1 MKIRIPLPG
10 CVAGVRTKEPVVALT
25 FDDGPDPE
33 STPPVLDLLARFGA
47 RATFF
52 MVGSEAARH
61 PDLVARV
68 AGAGHAIGNHTW
80 DHPVLPRLPSP
91 DRRAQ
96 IRDCQKALAPWGTGL
111 FRPPYLAQSRASRLE
126 ALRMRYKVILANVDS
141 EDWWDPDPDRIA
153 ERIRTEVR
161 PGSIVL
167 LHDAVLGSS
176 GLRFPHEPRSDRGA
190 MLQALERFLDETRN
204 RFRFLT
210 VPEILRTGRAIRVR
224 RYSKGPRPD
233 PPLPVG

>member
-1 MKIRIPLPG
+1 MRIRIPLPG
-10 CVAGVRTKEPVVALT
+10 CVVGVRTREPVVALT

-33 STPPVLDLLARFGA
+33 STPRVLDLLARCGA
-47 RATFF
+47 HATFF
-52 MVGSEAARH
+52 MVGSEAARY
-61 PDLVARV
+61 PDLVASV

-80 DHPVLPRLPSP
+80 DHPVLPRLNSA

-96 IRDCQKALAPWGTGL
+96 FRECQKALEPWGTEL
-111 FRPPYLAQSRASRLE
+111 FRPPYLAQSRACRLQ

-153 ERIRTEVR
+153 ERLETGVR
-161 PGSIVL
+161 PGAIVL

-176 GLRFPHEPRSDRGA
+176 GLRFPHEPRPDRGA
-190 MLQALERFLDETRN
+190 MLQGLERFLNETGAG
-204 RFRFLT
+204 FRFLT
-210 VPEILRTGRAIRVR
+210 VPELLRKGRAIRVR

-233 PPLPVG
+233 PSFPVG

>member
-10 CVAGVRTKEPVVALT
+10 SVAGVRTREPVVALT

-33 STPPVLDLLARFGA
+33 STPRVLDLLLRFGA

-52 MVGSEAARH
+52 MVGSQAERH

-80 DHPVLPRLPSP
+80 DHPVLPRLPAA

-96 IRDCQKALAPWGTGL
+96 LRDCRKALTPWGAAL
-111 FRPPYLAQSRASRLE
+111 FRPPYLAQSHASRLE
-126 ALRMRYKVILANVDS
+126 ALWMGYKVILANADS

-153 ERIRTEVR
+153 ERLRARVR
-161 PGSIVL
+161 PGSFVL

-176 GLRFPHEPRSDRGA
+176 GLRFPHEPRADRSA
-190 MLQALERFLDETRN
+190 MLQGLERFLVETGDTL
-204 RFRFLT
+204 RFLT
-210 VPEILRTGRAIRVR
+210 VPELLRMGKAVRVK

-233 PPLPVG
+233 PSIPVG